1 MKIPWRKVVY
11 LLLGLGTAVLLALA
25 FVPDPVV
32 VDVSEVVRGG
42 LQVTLDEDG
51 ETRARD
57 RYVISAPVA
66 GRVTRIDLREG
77 DQVRAGQALAE
88 IRPLPLSARE
98 RDEQLA
104 RIAAAEALAREARE
118 RARHALAEHEQARR
132 ELRRAEKLARDGF
145 VSAQALERAQVAE
158 ATAANEWS
166 ALDFHARS
174 AEADAKSAR
183 AALMAISVSGPQGVV
198 SLRSPVAGS
207 VFRISERSERVVAP
221 GAVLM
226 MIGNPEALEIVVK
239 VLSSEAVR
247 IKPGMPVL
255 IEGWGGAG
263 VLQARVRLVEPF
275 AFTKV
280 SALGVEEQRVN
291 VVADFVEPP
300 RDLGD
305 GYRVEARIVL
315 WSSRD
320 VLKVASSALFR
331 RGDGWA
337 AFVMDGRHA
346 RLRLVR
352 PGNRAPLETEVL
364 EGLVPGERVI
374 VHPPNDV
381 ADGSRVRSRN

>member
-1 MKIPWRKVVY
+1 MIY
-11 LLLGLGTAVLLALA
+11 LLLGLGVTAVFALA
-25 FVPDPVV
+25 FVSDPVM
-32 VDVSEVVRGG
+32 VDVAMVARGE
-42 LQVTLDEDG
+42 LQVTVDEDG

-66 GRVTRIDLREG
+66 GRVKRIDLREG
-77 DQVRAGQALAE
+77 DPVRADQVVAE

-104 RIAAAEALAREARE
+104 RITAAQALAREARE
-118 RARHALAEHEQARR
+118 RARHAAADHEQARR
-132 ELRRAEKLARDGF
+132 ELQRVEKLARDGF
-145 VSAQALERAQVAE
+145 VSAQAFERAQVSE
-158 ATAANEWS
+158 TTAANEWL

-174 AEADAKSAR
+174 AEADARSAR
-183 AALMAISVSGPQGVV
+183 AALMAIGGSGLQGAV
-198 SLRSPVAGS
+198 SLRSPIAGR

-226 MIGNPEALEIVVK
+226 MIGSPEVLEIVLQ
-239 VLSSEAVR
+239 VLSGEAVK

-255 IEGWGGAG
+255 IGGWGGSG
-263 VLQARVRLVEPF
+263 MLQARVRLVEPF

-291 VVADFVEPP
+291 VVADFMESPQ
-300 RDLGD
+300 DLGD

-315 WSSRD
+315 WSGRD

-331 RGDGWA
+331 RGDDWA
-337 AFVMDGRHA
+337 VFVMDGRHA
-346 RLRLVR
+346 RLRLVK
-352 PGNRAPLETEVL
+352 PGHRAPLETEVL

-374 VHPPNDV
+374 VHPPNDI
-381 ADGSRVRSRN
+381 ADGARVRSRR